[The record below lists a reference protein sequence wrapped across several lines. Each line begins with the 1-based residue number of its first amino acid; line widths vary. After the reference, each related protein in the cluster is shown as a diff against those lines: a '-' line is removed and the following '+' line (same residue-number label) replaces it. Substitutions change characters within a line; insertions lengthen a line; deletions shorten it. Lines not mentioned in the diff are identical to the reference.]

1 MAIIMSYVGADKSRL
16 KKKSTIEF
24 EQKKFVSMTKSDKL
38 PVWVRYLQ
46 ILNQMWVRNVI
57 MK

>member
-46 ILNQMWVRNVI
+46 ILNQM
-57 MK
+57 